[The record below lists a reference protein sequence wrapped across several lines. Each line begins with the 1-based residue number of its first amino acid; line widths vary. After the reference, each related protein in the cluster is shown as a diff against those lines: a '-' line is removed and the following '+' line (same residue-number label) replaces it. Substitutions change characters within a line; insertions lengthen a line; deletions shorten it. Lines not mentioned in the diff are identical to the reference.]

1 MKGASDGMLLQS
13 GGPRFGERVFY
24 VQDDVR
30 HWIQDA
36 EWLAENGFRW
46 PDSVT
51 RTSDAELARFR
62 PGRPFPRSW
71 SDEDRRS
78 PPRHSGLNMREV
90 AASFL
95 HGSGIEIGAGS
106 GPLPIPR
113 ECEVRYADRL
123 DHEQLQANSYP
134 GQVPEEMMVPELML
148 ELDSLEGIAGDSV
161 DFIAASH
168 VIEHT
173 RNPIRAIIDASGKIR
188 RGGHLLLI
196 VPDMTK
202 TFDHARELTTLAHL
216 ILDFYEPSAERDKQH
231 FQEFY
236 RTASPT
242 PADTFE
248 CIWMQAWAIRFPIHY
263 HTWTYESFREMVD
276 WIIQSFDCY
285 VDFWS
290 QPTIG
295 NEFYFVLHR
304 PLASA

>member
-1 MKGASDGMLLQS
+1 MTEGSNGVLLQS

-36 EWLAENGFRW
+36 AWLAENGFQW

-51 RTSDAELARFR
+51 KTSDAELARFR
-62 PGRPFPRSW
+62 AGRPFPRSW
-71 SDEDRRS
+71 TSADRQS
-78 PPRHSGLNMREV
+78 PPRHSSLTMREV

-106 GPLPIPR
+106 GPLPIPQG
-113 ECEVRYADRL
+113 CDVKYADRL
-123 DHEQLQANSYP
+123 DHQQLQTNSYP
-134 GQVPEEMMVPELML
+134 GQVAEEMMVPELIV
-148 ELDSLEGIAGDSV
+148 ELDSLDGIADGSA
-161 DFIAASH
+161 DFVAASH

-173 RNPIRAIIDASGKIR
+173 RNPIRAIVDASGKIR
-188 RGGHLLLI
+188 PGGHLLLI
-196 VPDMTK
+196 VPDMTQ

-216 ILDFYEPSAERDKQH
+216 ILDFYDPSAERDKQH

-236 RTASPT
+236 KIASAT
-242 PADTFE
+242 PADDFQRV
-248 CIWMQAWAIRFPIHY
+248 WMEAWATRFPIHY

-285 VDFWS
+285 AGFWS

-304 PLASA
+304 PLAGA